1 MRTVRNSN
9 SRAVYLQNVV
19 SVYEVFER
27 PISYRFIYWCCHL
40 LVLFIVK
47 LGIFLL
53 DSFFS
58 RVTIVLKEK
67 RNEEDSKLGQ
77 MASLLNT
84 TTTIAKQ
91 QQ

>member
-1 MRTVRNSN
+1 LYYV
-9 SRAVYLQNVV
+9 
-19 SVYEVFER
+19 
-27 PISYRFIYWCCHL
+27 
-40 LVLFIVK
+40 
-47 LGIFLL
+47 
-53 DSFFS
+53 
-58 RVTIVLKEK
+58 KEK